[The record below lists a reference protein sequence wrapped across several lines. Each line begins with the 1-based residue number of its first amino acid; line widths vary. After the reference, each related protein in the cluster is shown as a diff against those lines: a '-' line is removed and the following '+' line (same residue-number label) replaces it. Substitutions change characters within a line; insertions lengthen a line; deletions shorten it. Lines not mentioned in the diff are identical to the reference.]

1 MADSGTNIALSKE
14 TLEDLTRLSKVKKQ
28 PVQKLIE
35 ELVQEAVEH
44 EEDMALLKLS
54 IQRNVPGAETVDFED
69 IKWD

>member
-1 MADSGTNIALSKE
+1 MAGINISEKVLK
-14 TLEDLTRLSKVKKQ
+14 DLTRLSKVKKQ
-28 PVQKLIE
+28 PAQELIE
-35 ELVQEAVEH
+35 ELIQEAAER